1 MKSFF
6 TLLLCLGSY
15 IGFTQEID
23 EISDT
28 IVFWEFA
35 ATLPENEK
43 ADLQHTWGSE
53 TVHFLGTVKFISPS
67 GKELDLR
74 IVSSYRRITKA
85 NGFND
90 QSVLA
95 LVKTNNVPVKIY
107 DFVSRQNLPIGIRD
121 NGLVY
126 KIKDAEKV
134 VPLPAKLGERL
145 CVEGL
150 SCFAEAILVEI

>member
-6 TLLLCLGSY
+6 AFVVCLSSF
-15 IGFTQEID
+15 IGFAQDID
-23 EISDT
+23 PVADT
-28 IVFWEFA
+28 LVFWEFA

-43 ADLQHTWGSE
+43 ADLSHTWGSE
-53 TVHFLGTVKFISPS
+53 TVHYLGTVKFISPS

-95 LVKTNNVPVKIY
+95 LVKTNHVPVKIY

-126 KIKDAEKV
+126 KINGAEKV

>member
-1 MKSFF
+1 MKSIYVF
-6 TLLLCLGSY
+6 LLCLFSF
-15 IGFTQEID
+15 IGFTQEVD
-23 EISDT
+23 EVSDT

-35 ATLPENEK
+35 ATLAENEK

-53 TVHFLGTVKFISPS
+53 TVHYLGTVKFISPS

-74 IVSSYRRITKA
+74 IVSAYRRITKA

-95 LVKTNNVPVKIY
+95 LVKTNHVPVKIY

-126 KIKDAEKV
+126 KINGAEKV
-134 VPLPAKLGERL
+134 IPLPVKLGERL

>member
-1 MKSFF
+1 MKTFF
-6 TLLLCLGSY
+6 SLIVCVSSILGSA
-15 IGFTQEID
+15 QEVD

-53 TVHFLGTVKFISPS
+53 TVHYLGTVKFISPS

-107 DFVSRQNLPIGIRD
+107 DFVARQNLPIGIRD
-121 NGLVY
+121 NGLIY